1 MKTYHLRPATAGW
14 QLTLEG
20 FDDPVELYLH
30 HTQAEALHQALD
42 AVTSSGDPAAL
53 RIHHPDGTL
62 AEEHTY
68 PTTPA
73 MALAG

>member
-42 AVTSSGDPAAL
+42 G
-53 RIHHPDGTL
+53 
-62 AEEHTY
+62 
-68 PTTPA
+68 
-73 MALAG
+73 